1 MEIDYIA
8 VGKRVAQ
15 KRHQLGLTQQKVCD
29 LIEISDKYMSN
40 IECGKSKTSLQVL
53 SNIAVALETTLDYLV
68 FGIPDPENRQ
78 NTDELY
84 NKIQSLPKDKI
95 DFINALL
102 SVL

>member
-1 MEIDYIA
+1 MEIDYVA

-68 FGIPDPENRQ
+68 FGIPEPENRK

>member
-1 MEIDYIA
+1 MEIDYVA

-53 SNIAVALETTLDYLV
+53 SNIAVALETTLDSLV
-68 FGIPDPENRQ
+68 FGIPDPGDKQ
-78 NTDELY
+78 ITDELY
-84 NKIQSLPKDKI
+84 NKIQSLSKDEI
-95 DFINALL
+95 DLINVLL
-102 SVL
+102 TVL